1 MDPRYGGALWRGLS
15 ICLGHYTLDIPS
27 GTLFH
32 VREGTPGWLR
42 GFGPGRGCFHVR
54 RRRFSS
60 KLGNPYRNPI
70 TDISDLENCPSQPLQ
85 PTPKKNLQGRT
96 HDPRIRSLTGRGGE
110 LCGQCAGCVRDA
122 ELHELVNG
130 RDLAT
135 GFSMLSDDVFFFW
148 VGAQKL
154 GEFCDVFEL
163 IPPKKVGEL
172 WGLTESDDSDS
183 PEFI

>member
-42 GFGPGRGCFHVR
+42 GFGPGRRCFHVR

-60 KLGNPYRNPI
+60 KLGNLYRNPI

-85 PTPKKNLQGRT
+85 PTPKKKTSRGART
-96 HDPRIRSLTGRGGE
+96 IPGSAVSLAVGVNYVANALVVYVTPSFMSWSTVGTLRLGFRCWVMMCFFLGWCPEIGGI
-110 LCGQCAGCVRDA
+110 LWC
-122 ELHELVNG
+122 
-130 RDLAT
+130 
-135 GFSMLSDDVFFFW
+135 FW
-148 VGAQKL
+148 V
-154 GEFCDVFEL
+154 
-163 IPPKKVGEL
+163 
-172 WGLTESDDSDS
+172 DS
-183 PEFI
+183 PQKR